1 MNYYKNYTKE
11 YIYYMGAI
19 QNSITAALGA
29 ITGAAVAGKH
39 MKDIKAKEEE
49 QGLLAKEQYH
59 EAAADIKGLQEQLSS
74 KKNEWGEA
82 EGDLAILNA
91 KRTGGKGNTKAALDE
106 KKKAKMS
113 EIDAAKRAF
122 EELSDRIEA
131 KKAMKQRAEIMMSKA
146 NKWGGIK

>member
-1 MNYYKNYTKE
+1 
-11 YIYYMGAI
+11 MGAI
-19 QNSITAALGA
+19 NQAFNQAAGSVAAAATLIKGKKEQDMSQALLG
-29 ITGAAVAGKH
+29 
-39 MKDIKAKEEE
+39 
-49 QGLLAKEQYH
+49 KEQYS
-59 EAAADIKGLQEQLSS
+59 EAEADIKNLQNALTGE
-74 KKNEWGEA
+74 KNKWGEA

-131 KKAMKQRAEIMMSKA
+131 KKAMKQRAEIMMNKA

>member
-1 MNYYKNYTKE
+1 
-11 YIYYMGAI
+11 MGAI
-19 QNSITAALGA
+19 NQAFNQAAGSVAAAATLIKGKKEQDMSQALLG
-29 ITGAAVAGKH
+29 
-39 MKDIKAKEEE
+39 
-49 QGLLAKEQYH
+49 KEQYS
-59 EAAADIKGLQEQLSS
+59 EAEADIKNLQNALTGE
-74 KKNEWGEA
+74 KNKWGEA

-113 EIDAAKRAF
+113 EIEAAKRAF

>member
-1 MNYYKNYTKE
+1 
-11 YIYYMGAI
+11 MGAI
-19 QNSITAALGA
+19 NSAFNQAAG
-29 ITGAAVAGKH
+29 AVAGAAALVK
-39 MKDIKAKEEE
+39 
-49 QGLLAKEQYH
+49 GAKEQDMSQALLGKEQSK
-59 EAAADIKGLQEQLSS
+59 EAEADIKNLQSQLSEA
-74 KKNEWGEA
+74 KNKWGEA
-82 EGDLAILNA
+82 EGDLAILSA

-106 KKKAKMS
+106 KKKAKMT

>member
-1 MNYYKNYTKE
+1 
-11 YIYYMGAI
+11 MGAI
-19 QNSITAALGA
+19 NQAFNQAAGSV
-29 ITGAAVAGKH
+29 AAAATL
-39 MKDIKAKEEE
+39 IKGAKE
-49 QGLLAKEQYH
+49 QDMSQALLGKEQYH
-59 EAAADIKGLQEQLSS
+59 EADADVKYLQEQLSG

-146 NKWGGIK
+146 NKWGGIR

>member
-1 MNYYKNYTKE
+1 
-11 YIYYMGAI
+11 MGAI
-19 QNSITAALGA
+19 NNAFNQAAGSVAAATAIVKG
-29 ITGAAVAGKH
+29 
-39 MKDIKAKEEE
+39 
-49 QGLLAKEQYH
+49 AKEQDMSQALLGKEQYY
-59 EAAADIKGLQEQLSS
+59 EADADIKDLQEQLSG
-74 KKNEWGEA
+74 KKKEWGEA

-146 NKWGGIK
+146 NKWGGIR

>member
-1 MNYYKNYTKE
+1 
-11 YIYYMGAI
+11 MGAI
-19 QNSITAALGA
+19 NSAFNQAAG
-29 ITGAAVAGKH
+29 AVAGAAALVK
-39 MKDIKAKEEE
+39 
-49 QGLLAKEQYH
+49 GAKEQDMSQALLGKEQSK
-59 EAAADIKGLQEQLSS
+59 EAEAELKNLQPQLSEA
-74 KKNEWGEA
+74 KNKWGEA

-146 NKWGGIK
+146 NKWGGLK

>member
-1 MNYYKNYTKE
+1 
-11 YIYYMGAI
+11 MGAI
-19 QNSITAALGA
+19 NSAFNQAAG
-29 ITGAAVAGKH
+29 AVAGAAALVK
-39 MKDIKAKEEE
+39 
-49 QGLLAKEQYH
+49 GAKEQDMSQALLGKEQSK
-59 EAAADIKGLQEQLSS
+59 EAEAELKNLQSQLSEA
-74 KKNEWGEA
+74 KNKWGEA

>member
-1 MNYYKNYTKE
+1 
-11 YIYYMGAI
+11 MGAI
-19 QNSITAALGA
+19 NSAFNQAAGSVA
-29 ITGAAVAGKH
+29 AAAAV
-39 MKDIKAKEEE
+39 IK
-49 QGLLAKEQYH
+49 GAKEQDMSQALLGKEQYK
-59 EAAADIKGLQEQLSS
+59 EADADIKNLQNQLSET
-74 KKNEWGEA
+74 KNKWGEA

-131 KKAMKQRAEIMMSKA
+131 KQAMKKRAELMMDKA
-146 NKWGGIK
+146 NKWGGIR

>member
-1 MNYYKNYTKE
+1 
-11 YIYYMGAI
+11 MGAI
-19 QNSITAALGA
+19 NSAFNQAAG
-29 ITGAAVAGKH
+29 AVAGAAALVK
-39 MKDIKAKEEE
+39 
-49 QGLLAKEQYH
+49 GAKEQDMSQALLGKEQSK
-59 EAAADIKGLQEQLSS
+59 EADAELKNLQPQLSEA
-74 KKNEWGEA
+74 KNKWGEA

-131 KKAMKQRAEIMMSKA
+131 KKAMKQRAAIMMNKA